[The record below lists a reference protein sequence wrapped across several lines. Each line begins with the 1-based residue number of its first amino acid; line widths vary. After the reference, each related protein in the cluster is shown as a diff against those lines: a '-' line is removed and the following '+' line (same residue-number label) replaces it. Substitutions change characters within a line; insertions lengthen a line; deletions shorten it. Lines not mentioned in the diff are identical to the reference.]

1 MLSIL
6 NKLALYADLF
16 LIASV
21 VIRIAVTVLLYNDPE
36 SEDVPE
42 EETEVKYFRVSL
54 TDASRGAV
62 VSQRCFF
69 AINDRQARKKCE
81 RARKTAI
88 EEAGDE
94 LVGEMSIKVETI
106 SQEDYRKAVGGC

>member
-21 VIRIAVTVLLYNDPE
+21 VIRIAVTALLYNDPE
-36 SEDVPE
+36 SEDVP

-69 AINDRQARKKCE
+69 AVNDRQARKKCE

-94 LVGEMSIKVETI
+94 LVGEMRIKVETI